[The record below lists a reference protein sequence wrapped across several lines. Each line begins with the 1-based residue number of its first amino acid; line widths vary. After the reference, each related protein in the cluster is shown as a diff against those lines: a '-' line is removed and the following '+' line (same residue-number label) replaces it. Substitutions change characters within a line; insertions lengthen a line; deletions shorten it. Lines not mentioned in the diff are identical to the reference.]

1 MSRLFVTHRGLL
13 TVLVFK
19 SRPVKDGDSL
29 FDEQGGKGVP
39 FASRLWERVFGPRPA
54 EGEVHEYEVKRV

>member
-1 MSRLFVTHRGLL
+1 MSRLFVTHRGPL
-13 TVLVFK
+13 TVRLFK

-29 FDEQGGKGVP
+29 FDEQGGKGEP
-39 FASRLWERVFGPRPA
+39 FKSFLWEKFFGPRPA